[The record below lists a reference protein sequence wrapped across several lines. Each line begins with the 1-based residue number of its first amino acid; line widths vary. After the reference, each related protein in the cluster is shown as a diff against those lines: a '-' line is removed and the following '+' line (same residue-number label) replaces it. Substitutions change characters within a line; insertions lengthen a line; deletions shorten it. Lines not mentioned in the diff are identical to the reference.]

1 MTIQVQKTESQAPA
15 GISVAEKAQITIDC
29 KPDAD
34 GSIEVLSQA
43 KDNSGAAIGG
53 APEADAG
60 TIIINGG
67 TVTTKLSGRSFA
79 AAIGASFKK
88 SVQKIQINGGTV
100 TAEVKENR
108 GQGAA
113 IGSGSSINKKD
124 VSTAQIHITGGKI
137 NVYALYGAGIGSGS
151 GSNAQVQIDGGMIT
165 ARSWNGASVGSG
177 DYGSSEIKINGGTF
191 CLDKSKQ
198 TDSKIS
204 DIGSGASGEETEVI
218 INGGTFYMVNNG
230 SFYNSAPRIQSL
242 KADSSGNLNPEN
254 PLNGEGAP
262 VYATKADLSSVYG
275 ADGVIKNASIDVP
288 SYNYGF
294 KDAQTA
300 PNGVVY
306 MYLPAADL
314 VKATFSGINYEGKVE
329 ADAAK
334 NELERELTFVDYG
347 KELLRN
353 NLQSVVEFAQ
363 SNDASSWTE
372 IPVNGAASLTE
383 ILNSQSEDTKEISL
397 YVRKKAGTSGAATEI
412 KIPARPAKPDTD
424 NKGNENQ
431 LLYQNCRAD

>member
-1 MTIQVQKTESQAPA
+1 MRVRSSSMEES
-15 GISVAEKAQITIDC
+15 
-29 KPDAD
+29 
-34 GSIEVLSQA
+34 
-43 KDNSGAAIGG
+43 
-53 APEADAG
+53 
-60 TIIINGG
+60 
-67 TVTTKLSGRSFA
+67 VTTKLSGRTFA

-230 SFYNSAPRIQSL
+230 SFYNSAPRF
-242 KADSSGNLNPEN
+242 KA
-254 PLNGEGAP
+254 
-262 VYATKADLSSVYG
+262 
-275 ADGVIKNASIDVP
+275 
-288 SYNYGF
+288 
-294 KDAQTA
+294 
-300 PNGVVY
+300 
-306 MYLPAADL
+306 
-314 VKATFSGINYEGKVE
+314 
-329 ADAAK
+329 
-334 NELERELTFVDYG
+334 
-347 KELLRN
+347 
-353 NLQSVVEFAQ
+353 
-363 SNDASSWTE
+363 
-372 IPVNGAASLTE
+372 
-383 ILNSQSEDTKEISL
+383 
-397 YVRKKAGTSGAATEI
+397 
-412 KIPARPAKPDTD
+412 
-424 NKGNENQ
+424 
-431 LLYQNCRAD
+431 